1 MDMSRSPELSPE
13 FLEPCLRIFISVD
26 IVGSTNFKQLL
37 ASKVSD
43 EKNASNG
50 DAATHPG
57 RKWLNPIL
65 QFYDQMAARF
75 GHEWRSLSEA
85 AKMECAWIPGEAPQL
100 WKAVGDELIFTK
112 KLGSHHEAYIC
123 VAAMLKTVH
132 GFRNTIKAHSSGL
145 DLKCAAWIAGF
156 PVNNAEVVLST
167 TSVQDSLGY
176 DDGDFIFANLTRLHD
191 MGKDPTAIRDYI
203 GPSVDTGFR
212 VASLSN
218 PRQFVLTVDLAL
230 LLAAA
235 SSSTPAAAQSVAP
248 LTYYYLGR
256 IPLKGVT
263 NDVPYPV
270 FWIDAA
276 TPSSLTA
283 IEDRLEGRQPVNAA
297 LVREYCERYIE
308 RQQGTHIIRPYL
320 INDSDHAFRQ
330 KPADHTAKLV
340 ALNQYWELEQRKRQV
355 EVRAAIEDP
364 RGSLKS
370 DIDADTPDEAT
381 ESVGKVLATLRQI
394 QGPRGPLAEA
404 IRKFVE
410 ANRGSSHDGTAGL
423 VAILA
428 SKDRPEPAP

>member
-1 MDMSRSPELSPE
+1 MSQSPELSPA
-13 FLEPCLRIFISVD
+13 FLAPCLRIFISVD

-43 EKNASNG
+43 EQHTPNG
-50 DAATHPG
+50 EAATHPG

-75 GHEWRSLSEA
+75 GHEWRTLSEA
-85 AKMECAWIPGEAPQL
+85 ARIECHWTPGDAPQL

-112 KLGSHHEAYIC
+112 KLGSHQEAYIC

-132 GFRNTIKAHSSGL
+132 EFRNTIKAHSSGL

-191 MGKDPTAIRDYI
+191 MGKDPTAIRDFI
-203 GPSVDTGFR
+203 GPSIDTGFR

-218 PRQFVLTVDLAL
+218 PRQFVFTVDLAL

-235 SSSTPAAAQSVAP
+235 SAAIPAASTSVAP

-276 TPSSLTA
+276 TPSPLTA
-283 IEDRLEGRQPVNAA
+283 IEDRLEGRQPVNAT
-297 LVREYCERYIE
+297 LVKEYCERYIE

-320 INDSDHAFRQ
+320 VNDSDHAFRQ
-330 KPADHTAKLV
+330 KPADHAAKLV
-340 ALNQYWELEQRKRQV
+340 ALN
-355 EVRAAIEDP
+355 
-364 RGSLKS
+364 
-370 DIDADTPDEAT
+370 
-381 ESVGKVLATLRQI
+381 
-394 QGPRGPLAEA
+394 
-404 IRKFVE
+404 
-410 ANRGSSHDGTAGL
+410 
-423 VAILA
+423 
-428 SKDRPEPAP
+428 